1 MVDSEM
7 PSLYNML
14 DYSPTTLSRNITD
27 FLTSYGRK
35 KNHIQGHVLAHEGE
49 MSSTVYIVLDGEAE
63 ILKQD
68 KGGNQNVI
76 ARVGR
81 GTILGEMGVFLD
93 QKRTGTIRAATD
105 LTVLEFTNENF
116 LNALKRI
123 PELSFRMF
131 KSLSTKIANSNE
143 TMVVQSSNQNLLTV
157 GIALLDLKPPKVI
170 NNLGQVTVHPTQMS
184 QETGIERKTIR
195 NVIEQF
201 KGKKYVT
208 AVSVTYDGS
217 MLLTVDFPRLG
228 KYLKALANKQ
238 GVVAEDDTP
247 MVKKK
252 VDKPPKQAPQYELPV
267 RKGLAY

>member
-14 DYSPTTLSRNITD
+14 EYSPTTLSRNITD

-35 KNHIQGHVLAHEGE
+35 KNHVKGHILANEGE
-49 MSSTVYIVLDGEAE
+49 MSSTVYIVLDGDAE

-93 QKRTGTIRAATD
+93 QKRTGTIRAASD

-157 GIALLDLKPPKVI
+157 GIALLDLKPAKII

-184 QETGIERKTIR
+184 QETGLVRKTIR

-201 KGKKYVT
+201 KDNKYVT
-208 AVSVTYDGS
+208 SVSVTYDGS
-217 MLLTVDFPRLG
+217 MLLTVDFSRLG
-228 KYLKALANKQ
+228 KYLKALANKN
-238 GVVAEDDTP
+238 GVVSGEPASAVKKRADTP
-247 MVKKK
+247 PKK
-252 VDKPPKQAPQYELPV
+252 APQYELPV

>member
-1 MVDSEM
+1 M

-35 KNHIQGHVLAHEGE
+35 KNHVKGHILANEGE
-49 MSSTVYIVLDGEAE
+49 MSSTVYILLDGEAE

-93 QKRTGTIRAATD
+93 QKRTGTIRAATE

-143 TMVVQSSNQNLLTV
+143 TMVVQSSNQNSLTV
-157 GIALLDLKPPKVI
+157 GIALLDLKPAKVV
-170 NNLGQVTVHPTQMS
+170 NNLGQITVHPSQMS

-201 KGKKYVT
+201 KDKNLVT
-208 AVSVTYDGS
+208 SISVTYDGS

-228 KYLKALANKQ
+228 KYLKALANKNGRVQ
-238 GVVAEDDTP
+238 EETP
-247 MVKKK
+247 TVRKK
-252 VDKPPKQAPQYELPV
+252 VDTPPKKAPQYELPV